1 MKNLILLL
9 LVCSTPVWA
18 QQTLLPPISADSLK
32 PIGNELIPGYG
43 RYNQVRTRYTYDGI
57 DVRHAKD
64 LGQYIMASGDPMAIH
79 EFQSYIRSRHA
90 GGWLI
95 AGGVVSVIVGGI
107 IMSSNAPGSNGFY
120 TTQYFQC
127 PAGQY
132 CGTSVGGT
140 YPTIQVPDVQ
150 RKNAFNAGSAV
161 LLTGSLLAGIGWGLC
176 MPGGHVRRSVQYY
189 NRSLK
194 QRGISW
200 QMTPYSSLSS
210 SGVGLL
216 GKF

>member
-18 QQTLLPPISADSLK
+18 QIDLLQSTSADTLK
-32 PIGNELIPGYG
+32 PIGSDLIPGYG

-57 DVRHAKD
+57 DIRHAKD
-64 LGQYIMASGDPMAIH
+64 LGPYIMASGDPMAIR
-79 EFQSYIRSRHA
+79 EFQSYISSRHT

-95 AGGVVSVIVGGI
+95 AGGIATAIVGGVV
-107 IMSSNAPGSNGFY
+107 MSSNAPGSNGFY

-127 PAGQY
+127 PTGQY
-132 CGTSVGGT
+132 CGTPVGGT

-150 RKNAFNAGSAV
+150 RKHAFNTGSA
-161 LLTGSLLAGIGWGLC
+161 LLLSGSLLAGIGWGLC
-176 MPGGHVRRSVQYY
+176 MPGPHIRRSVQYY
-189 NRSLK
+189 NRALK

-200 QMTPYSSLSS
+200 QMTPYSSLNS